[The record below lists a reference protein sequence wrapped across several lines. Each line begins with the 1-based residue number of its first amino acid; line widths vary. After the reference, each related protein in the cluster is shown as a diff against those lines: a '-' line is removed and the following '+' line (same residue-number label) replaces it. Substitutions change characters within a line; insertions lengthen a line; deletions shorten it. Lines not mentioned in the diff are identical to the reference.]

1 MVNRLKEYWFGILM
15 CFIVIVC
22 LIYSLIVVMSPHS
35 DGQMRGFAPC
45 TYELAINLS
54 QQGGQSK
61 VWGVAGAVTQA
72 NLCYVGVIRK
82 GVELWVKGKQ
92 PTPWAN
98 YMYEPESFY
107 EDENVEPIS
116 KELLEANLLDD
127 EEGEVVKI
135 VDEKVEEVAGSSVS
149 ESVNIKNVGEGSNEQ
164 M

>member
-1 MVNRLKEYWFGILM
+1 M

-22 LIYSLIVVMSPHS
+22 LIYSLVVVMSPHS

-54 QQGGQSK
+54 HQGGQSK
-61 VWGVAGAVTQA
+61 VWGVAGAVTKA
-72 NLCYVGVIRK
+72 NLCYIGVIRN

-98 YMYEPESFY
+98 YMYEPEPFY
-107 EDENVEPIS
+107 EDENAEPIS

-127 EEGEVVKI
+127 DDGEVIKI
-135 VDEKVEEVAGSSVS
+135 TDEKVAEAVGSTVV
-149 ESVNIKNVGEGSNEQ
+149 ENVNVKNVGEGSDEQ

>member
-1 MVNRLKEYWFGILM
+1 M

-22 LIYSLIVVMSPHS
+22 LIYSVIVVMSPHS

-72 NLCYVGVIRK
+72 NLCYIGVMRN

-98 YMYEPESFY
+98 YMYEPEPFY
-107 EDENVEPIS
+107 EDGNIEPIS
-116 KELLEANLLDD
+116 KELLESNLLDD
-127 EEGEVVKI
+127 EKDKTMEIVVEHLME
-135 VDEKVEEVAGSSVS
+135 EKDSSVS
-149 ESVNIKNVGEGSNEQ
+149 ESVNVEVAGEGSNEQ